1 MADKK
6 ITALTELTSL
16 DNADLF
22 VVVDDVAGTATTK
35 KITVANVLAAVPA
48 SPPDSDQ
55 AVIAASVFA

>member
-35 KITVANVLAAVPA
+35 KITAAN
-48 SPPDSDQ
+48 
-55 AVIAASVFA
+55 VIAAINWQDTQNILANAIFS